1 MVVMPFS
8 SHLARSFVVIAPSRL
23 RVVAF
28 DCERSA
34 PRLEITYWTMIIQD
48 ERGRFR
54 GVTERCDCLDNL
66 SRFLEVVGDPDALAP
81 VRFAVNDFTTH
92 RNFGSRRKPDGQCTE
107 ANDKIVG
114 LITFVP
120 SRIEDRYPVLRW
132 RRTLRPTTASQGCQV
147 VATEERSLTVH
158 EQSGPVAAGVAYQ
171 LQEIDWQGIRQALWE
186 ILACPDLIRVR
197 NASANVGEKGIWRL
211 LAMRGQI
218 GFCCAF
224 QISGKG
230 CRSDV
235 GTRVHGFRTTPTGR
249 DREGAAI
256 ETAFATPV
264 PRQLH
269 TDIPEWSINVR
280 RTDWGRK
287 LGLSERLIVAAGHS
301 KARRFRAKPRLDQ
314 NVRFRLS
321 GPKADG
327 PNSTLAC
334 RSSRLGPV
342 ALVDP
347 SRLPTGCPRL
357 NRPVPEAD
365 LREFTLLA
373 ATRPGGHSVAATH
386 VPIADIRLN
395 AAPLRILYAM
405 KAFLRYSLRTLLT
418 LQFVNEQLASRPY
431 DDKIAID
438 GRAQRIRI
446 VGAGRHPR
454 CRP

>member
-1 MVVMPFS
+1 MVVVLDRRAVERGGRLDTPSSPGAVAVGKLRYGRDALLLAFGPFFRG
-8 SHLARSFVVIAPSRL
+8 HRTEQIQG
-23 RVVAF
+23 VAF

-48 ERGRFR
+48 ERGRLR

-92 RNFGSRRKPDGQCTE
+92 RNFGSGRKPDGQCTE

-120 SRIEDRYPVLRW
+120 GRIEDRYPVLGW
-132 RRTLRPTTASQGCQV
+132 LRTLRPTAASQGCRV
-147 VATEERSLTVH
+147 VASEERSLTVH
-158 EQSGPVAAGVAYQ
+158 EQSVPVAAGVAYQ

-186 ILACPDLIRVR
+186 ILACPDLVRVR
-197 NASANVGEKGIWRL
+197 NASANVVEKGIWRL

-218 GFCCAF
+218 GFRWAF

-235 GTRVHGFRTTPTGR
+235 GTRVHGIRTTPTGR

-269 TDIPEWSINVR
+269 TDIPEWPINVR

-287 LGLSERLIVAAGHS
+287 LGLSVRLIVAAGHS
-301 KARRFRAKPRLDQ
+301 KADSPVSGQTLPCAAFS
-314 NVRFRLS
+314 LS
-321 GPKADG
+321 GPKADNRIPPISAVHRDLG
-327 PNSTLAC
+327 QWLLPTQLRHRSVCLVIEEADVRRHLCPTERSFC
-334 RSSRLGPV
+334 RASAIRLGGGVDTIAPV
-342 ALVDP
+342 RCSNL
-347 SRLPTGCPRL
+347 
-357 NRPVPEAD
+357 
-365 LREFTLLA
+365 FKM
-373 ATRPGGHSVAATH
+373 
-386 VPIADIRLN
+386 I
-395 AAPLRILYAM
+395 YAGSP
-405 KAFLRYSLRTLLT
+405 K
-418 LQFVNEQLASRPY
+418 
-431 DDKIAID
+431 
-438 GRAQRIRI
+438 
-446 VGAGRHPR
+446 
-454 CRP
+454 